1 MLQATTLLLFPL
13 VMAFA
18 ALSDLF
24 TMTISNRIS
33 IALVAV
39 FVPFAWL
46 VGLSGA
52 EIGIHLLCGFGVLV
66 LTFGMF
72 AFGWI
77 GGGDA
82 KLAAATAVWVGWQH
96 LGEYGLYSTF
106 LGGMLTL
113 AHPGRCA
120 ALPMPL
126 FAMRLALGGP
136 PARRAFGHS
145 LWDRPGDRRPGDLPG
160 HRGVERPPRSR
171 KQPSLITT
179 VVFDRFH

>member
-1 MLQATTLLLFPL
+1 MLQATTLFFFPVL
-13 VMAFA
+13 MAFA

-46 VGLSGA
+46 VGLSGH
-52 EIGIHLLCGFGVLV
+52 EILIHLACGLGVLV
-66 LTFGMF
+66 LTFMMF

-82 KLAAATAVWVGWQH
+82 KLAAATTVWIGWQH
-96 LGEYGLYSTF
+96 LGEYGLYSTV

-113 AHPGRCA
+113 LILAMRGMPV
-120 ALPMPL
+120 PL
-126 FAMRLALGGP
+126 FALRYQWVARLHEQGSGVPYGIALAIAGLMIYPDTG
-136 PARRAFGHS
+136 
-145 LWDRPGDRRPGDLPG
+145 LWNAAS
-160 HRGVERPPRSR
+160 VA
-171 KQPSLITT
+171 
-179 VVFDRFH
+179 

>member
-1 MLQATTLLLFPL
+1 MLQATTLLFFPL
-13 VMAFA
+13 LMAFA

-39 FVPFAWL
+39 FVPFAWFI
-46 VGLSGA
+46 GLSGH
-52 EIGIHLLCGFGVLV
+52 EILVHVVCGLGVLA

-72 AFGWI
+72 ACGWI

-82 KLAAATAVWVGWQH
+82 KLAAATAVWIGWAH

-113 AHPGRCA
+113 AILA
-120 ALPMPL
+120 ARGLPMPL
-126 FAMRLALGGP
+126 FAL
-136 PARRAFGHS
+136 
-145 LWDRPGDRRPGDLPG
+145 
-160 HRGVERPPRSR
+160 
-171 KQPSLITT
+171 
-179 VVFDRFH
+179 RFAKIRT